1 MHAKPDP
8 GRSQSVSGILRTEQ
22 RPLQTSTPSTSP
34 FRGTDVFFP
43 SNKPLNNKQNSI
55 LLFLNIGIYLSI
67 KLATMSSA
75 NPDYKWRPVPTNHFR
90 YLRACMVCAVVLTL
104 DEFTRKGCPNCHPV
118 LDYTTGSDLAQMCT
132 SPIYEGCISIDKPTE
147 SWIAKWLRLDKY
159 VPGVYATKVVGDLPE
174 DAMDYLNAE
183 NIEYI
188 PRDGSENNLE

>member
-1 MHAKPDP
+1 
-8 GRSQSVSGILRTEQ
+8 
-22 RPLQTSTPSTSP
+22 
-34 FRGTDVFFP
+34 
-43 SNKPLNNKQNSI
+43 
-55 LLFLNIGIYLSI
+55 
-67 KLATMSSA
+67 
-75 NPDYKWRPVPTNHFR
+75 
-90 YLRACMVCAVVLTL
+90 MVCAVVLTL